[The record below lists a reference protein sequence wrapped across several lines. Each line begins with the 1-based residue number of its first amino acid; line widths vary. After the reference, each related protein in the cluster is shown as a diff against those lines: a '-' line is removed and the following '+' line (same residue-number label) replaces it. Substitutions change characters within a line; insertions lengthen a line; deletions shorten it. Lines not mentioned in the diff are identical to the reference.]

1 MKDFFRRFDIEYR
14 VSSVSNPH
22 ANLRSEGSVK
32 SLKGMLRDIVGN
44 SGSLDSAA
52 VTEALLC
59 HANTRSLILNKS
71 PAEIVYV
78 SSLLPIPENLL
89 SGEAKKKLQK
99 KIREEGGKH
108 WSEHTKILPE
118 LKIGQFVQMQNL
130 KGNHPLKSDYNGQIV
145 GCHDINSY
153 AVKVNGT
160 GKITMRNRVSLR
172 KIPQP
177 IPIQQPLNLPRHL
190 QGPGVSS

>member
-32 SLKGMLRDIVGN
+32 SLKRMLRDIVGN
-44 SGSLDSAA
+44 SGSLDSDA

-89 SGEAKKKLQK
+89 SGEAKKKAA
-99 KIREEGGKH
+99 EE
-108 WSEHTKILPE
+108 
-118 LKIGQFVQMQNL
+118 
-130 KGNHPLKSDYNGQIV
+130 D
-145 GCHDINSY
+145 
-153 AVKVNGT
+153 
-160 GKITMRNRVSLR
+160 
-172 KIPQP
+172 
-177 IPIQQPLNLPRHL
+177 
-190 QGPGVSS
+190 